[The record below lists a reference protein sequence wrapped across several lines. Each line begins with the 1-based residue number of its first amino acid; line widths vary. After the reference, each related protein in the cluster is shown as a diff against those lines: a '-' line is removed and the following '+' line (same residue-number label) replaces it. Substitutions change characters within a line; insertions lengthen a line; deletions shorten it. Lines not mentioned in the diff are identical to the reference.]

1 MHSLIE
7 ANKTGRDF
15 VTGLSQNEQQ
25 VVDKIYEDRVAE
37 AEKKGEVSK
46 KEKSEIYDKVLD
58 EFKLS
63 SRAVFFL
70 YFLEIILLQIF
81 FWRII
86 RMNMNINR
94 MAKDVGRI
102 YKRNK
107 KLMMTVLGGA
117 VAGML
122 AIMIS
127 KL

>member
-1 MHSLIE
+1 
-7 ANKTGRDF
+7 
-15 VTGLSQNEQQ
+15 
-25 VVDKIYEDRVAE
+25 
-37 AEKKGEVSK
+37 
-46 KEKSEIYDKVLD
+46 
-58 EFKLS
+58 
-63 SRAVFFL
+63 
-70 YFLEIILLQIF
+70 
-81 FWRII
+81 
-86 RMNMNINR
+86 MNMNINR

>member
-1 MHSLIE
+1 M
-7 ANKTGRDF
+7 
-15 VTGLSQNEQQ
+15 
-25 VVDKIYEDRVAE
+25 
-37 AEKKGEVSK
+37 
-46 KEKSEIYDKVLD
+46 
-58 EFKLS
+58 
-63 SRAVFFL
+63 FFL

-81 FWRII
+81 FLEDAK
-86 RMNMNINR
+86 MNMNINR